1 MPSSESSNSPR
12 PARHSTLAVAAT
24 WLCRILVGAAFI
36 AGGWAKSIDPYGT
49 LYKMQEYLH
58 AWGVHGMPVEPV
70 VLAAVALGALEL
82 TVGVCVLTGVLRHS
96 SAVAASAIMAVMLPL
111 TVYIAWA
118 NPVADCGCFGDMLV
132 ISNTATLLKNIVLAA
147 CCVWLLLHNNDC
159 RGFFRRG
166 VQWVVVL
173 STVLYSLVL
182 AAAGYNVQPL
192 VDFRDYPLGTDM
204 SADGGAIAAFDEE
217 DDEVEVFESTGR
229 QLVFAVPEPGEH
241 FLTRSRFANELARY
255 ASAHG
260 IATAALVGTGAR
272 GLEEWKLLA
281 APVFDVYSA
290 DDTDIKA
297 LVRGNIAAVYLRDG
311 RIVWKRNLESLD
323 TDLVENAGGRADAL
337 DRVEASDDGRLA
349 LRLSVAYLGLL
360 LILFLA
366 GLFLPRKK

>member
-1 MPSSESSNSPR
+1 
-12 PARHSTLAVAAT
+12 
-24 WLCRILVGAAFI
+24 
-36 AGGWAKSIDPYGT
+36 
-49 LYKMQEYLH
+49 
-58 AWGVHGMPVEPV
+58 
-70 VLAAVALGALEL
+70 
-82 TVGVCVLTGVLRHS
+82 
-96 SAVAASAIMAVMLPL
+96 
-111 TVYIAWA
+111 
-118 NPVADCGCFGDMLV
+118 
-132 ISNTATLLKNIVLAA
+132 
-147 CCVWLLLHNNDC
+147 
-159 RGFFRRG
+159 
-166 VQWVVVL
+166 
-173 STVLYSLVL
+173 YSLVL

-204 SADGGAIAAFDEE
+204 CADGGAIAAFDEE
-217 DDEVEVFESTGR
+217 DDEVEVFESSGR

-255 ASAHG
+255 ASVHG

-323 TDLVENAGGRADAL
+323 TDLVENAAGRADAL

-349 LRLSVAYLGLL
+349 LRLSAAYLGFL

-366 GLFLPRKK
+366 GIILPRKK